1 MRMIGRDISPHLLK
15 LRKYYPVLAL
25 NGPRQSGKT
34 TLLKTL
40 FPSYEYLSFEDPDLR
55 SAASNDPRSFLSGH
69 SKGVILDEVQRM
81 PELFSY
87 IQTIVDTDKKS
98 KFILSGS
105 QNFLLNEKI
114 IQSLAGRVGK
124 ATLLPCSFSELRKAK
139 LLKKDFYAQAYSGFY
154 PGLYDRKIPAGIFYS
169 NYIETYIERDV
180 RMLKNVG
187 DFDQFVK
194 FMRYL
199 SGLCGS
205 VLNLSD
211 VANAIGI
218 SVNTVK
224 SWLSVL
230 SASYII
236 FLLPPHFVNFSK
248 RLIKSPKLY
257 FYDTGLLCHLQGI
270 KENKQIEK
278 HYLKGQIFENL
289 VIAELFKRNYNALQT
304 PNLYFWR
311 DHKGQEIDCII
322 DKAGKLLPLEIKSSS
337 TFHSDFL
344 KNIISWR
351 NLKENNNKQGYLVY
365 NGKNTFKLKNVDVLN
380 WRDIPEKLF

>member
-139 LLKKDFYAQAYSGFY
+139 LLKKDFYAQA
-154 PGLYDRKIPAGIFYS
+154 
-169 NYIETYIERDV
+169 
-180 RMLKNVG
+180 
-187 DFDQFVK
+187 
-194 FMRYL
+194 
-199 SGLCGS
+199 
-205 VLNLSD
+205 
-211 VANAIGI
+211 
-218 SVNTVK
+218 
-224 SWLSVL
+224 
-230 SASYII
+230 
-236 FLLPPHFVNFSK
+236 
-248 RLIKSPKLY
+248 
-257 FYDTGLLCHLQGI
+257 
-270 KENKQIEK
+270 
-278 HYLKGQIFENL
+278 
-289 VIAELFKRNYNALQT
+289 
-304 PNLYFWR
+304 
-311 DHKGQEIDCII
+311 
-322 DKAGKLLPLEIKSSS
+322 
-337 TFHSDFL
+337 
-344 KNIISWR
+344 
-351 NLKENNNKQGYLVY
+351 
-365 NGKNTFKLKNVDVLN
+365 
-380 WRDIPEKLF
+380 